1 MRRYDEGKGSLRLA
15 QFRLLV
21 ADLRKFKG
29 GGSSVDDVE
38 DAFRKADTDGSGDI
52 DESELMDVLRGLNIS
67 SDRSQ
72 VRTVMRRYDEGK
84 GSLRLP
90 QFRLLVADLRKFQ
103 GKGSSSASTDDV
115 ETAFRKA
122 DTD

>member
-1 MRRYDEGKGSLRLA
+1 MAFRRADTDGSGDIDESELMDVLRGLNISSDRSQVRTVMRRYDEGKGSLRLA

-67 SDRSQ
+67 
-72 VRTVMRRYDEGK
+72 
-84 GSLRLP
+84 
-90 QFRLLVADLRKFQ
+90 
-103 GKGSSSASTDDV
+103 
-115 ETAFRKA
+115 
-122 DTD
+122 